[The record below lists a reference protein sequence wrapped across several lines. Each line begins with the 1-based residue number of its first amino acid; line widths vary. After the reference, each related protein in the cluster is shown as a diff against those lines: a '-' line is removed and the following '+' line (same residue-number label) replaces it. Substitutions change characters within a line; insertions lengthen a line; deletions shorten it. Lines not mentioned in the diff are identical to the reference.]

1 MRLAVSGFMV
11 MGLVSRLSLASHS
24 DSGSFLV
31 LHPLLSQDGCQQGGF
46 WEVGGYVA
54 SPFDLSQSLLLVSS
68 MFLTRTSCCK
78 ITRTNG
84 YCASWPG
91 WTLSVSVFPQQHC
104 RVSPPPPPRP
114 KQTHPWR
121 QTPLGLCELP
131 ETLGLGGGQSD
142 SRSLKVTS
150 KEGFRCGPIGAKN
163 AEGRKGCTEYAT
175 GENSI

>member
-1 MRLAVSGFMV
+1 MV
-11 MGLVSRLSLASHS
+11 T
-24 DSGSFLV
+24 V
-31 LHPLLSQDGCQQGGF
+31 LPGQAGRF
-46 WEVGGYVA
+46 
-54 SPFDLSQSLLLVSS
+54 QSV
-68 MFLTRTSCCK
+68 C
-78 ITRTNG
+78 
-84 YCASWPG
+84 
-91 WTLSVSVFPQQHC
+91 FPSNTAEC
-104 RVSPPPPPRP
+104 PPPPPRP

-142 SRSLKVTS
+142 TRSLKVTS